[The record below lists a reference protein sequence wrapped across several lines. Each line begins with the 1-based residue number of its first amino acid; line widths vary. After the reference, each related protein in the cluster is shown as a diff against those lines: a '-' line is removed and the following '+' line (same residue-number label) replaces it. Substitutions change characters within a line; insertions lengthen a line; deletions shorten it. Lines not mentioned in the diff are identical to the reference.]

1 VEKRPWIAK
10 HVLRVVHE
18 IGLMAGISIIWTANV
33 SGKGLQLLIG
43 TPLPDLA
50 QVVSPFELRA
60 INDPARAFCVIDRFV
75 TDAPQKVPGST
86 RSAVG
91 GYITN
96 EPAKPNIAPLG
107 GAIYVRP
114 ISVWLVTDKR
124 ARTNREAVV
133 HPAFYLICSDNDQ
146 VAPLAN
152 SLIVRS

>member
-1 VEKRPWIAK
+1 VELIAERWLRLAQRMFCGEKTMIAK

-33 SGKGLQLLIG
+33 SGKGLQPLIG

-75 TDAPQKVPGST
+75 TDAPKRCPAARGP
-86 RSAVG
+86 RSE

-96 EPAKPNIAPLG
+96 EPANPTWHRWESNLRPPNFRMAPDRQKEHAQIAKQSSTQPS
-107 GAIYVRP
+107 I
-114 ISVWLVTDKR
+114 
-124 ARTNREAVV
+124 
-133 HPAFYLICSDNDQ
+133 
-146 VAPLAN
+146 
-152 SLIVRS
+152 